1 MSKRKSWILLGAL
14 GLAFAASAAWAQG
27 HDLAL
32 GSDGTIYQVHA
43 DTYGNLFPQGTATSP
58 NNQVIALDVTPPS
71 GTMQRM
77 LVPGTDGP
85 DAETLPSVVFADDSQ
100 TVFLLW
106 ETELNIHPLLQ
117 LAGFDGTKW
126 SQVIQVTGNPFALK
140 TSPQFTSTRDS
151 FPSLNPDG
159 TSTTHYRTV
168 LHVVWQ
174 ELNSANQLESFYTPI
189 VIKDGAYIGWNPIYN
204 LDDFLPP
211 PASAT
216 AALSAPQAALAG
228 APLLQN
234 GPDGRTVVVAY
245 ASTLL
250 NRLASIEIDVLPE
263 QLGELA
269 GKTRSHIVDLGKQYN
284 YPTASGALSQMAADT
299 RVQIV
304 SQGSAFQ
311 PDIIQSIADQVATQ
325 ILGSQ
330 GQDLLSI
337 AEKTRSHIVD
347 LGATL
352 CGWGL
357 RSPSGVDLAKILEIG
372 ETPVPDTGDV
382 PDTVPYQ
389 FQFRL
394 SSNLSVPRVGPGT
407 VKLFS
412 SQSGDRLIVSWA
424 QADRLFYR
432 TSQGDGSWSDPKQLI
447 FSSNLDLNKA
457 YQILGQRLGNH

>member
-1 MSKRKSWILLGAL
+1 M
-14 GLAFAASAAWAQG
+14 
-27 HDLAL
+27 
-32 GSDGTIYQVHA
+32 
-43 DTYGNLFPQGTATSP
+43 TSP
-58 NNQVIALDVTPPS
+58 T
-71 GTMQRM
+71 GTVQRM
-77 LVPGTDGP
+77 LVPGTAGP
-85 DAETLPSVVFADDSQ
+85 DTETLPSVVFADDSQ
-100 TVFLLW
+100 TIFLLW

-159 TSTTHYRTV
+159 TTTMHYRTV

-174 ELNSANQLESFYTPI
+174 ELNSASQLESFYTPI

-204 LDDFLPP
+204 LDDFMPS
-211 PASAT
+211 PASSL
-216 AALSAPQAALAG
+216 ALSAPQAALASS
-228 APLLQN
+228 PLLQN

-245 ASTLL
+245 TSTLL

-284 YPTASGALSQMAADT
+284 YPTAPDALASMAADT
-299 RVQIV
+299 RAQIV

-311 PDIIQSIADQVATQ
+311 PDVIQSIADQIGTQ

-330 GQDLLSI
+330 GQDLLTI

-372 ETPVPDTGDV
+372 ETSPVPDVSDL
-382 PDTVPYQ
+382 PDTVPFQ
-389 FQFRL
+389 FQFKL
-394 SSNLSVPRVGPGT
+394 SSNLPVPRVGPGT

-424 QADRLFYR
+424 QTDRLFYR

-447 FSSNLDLNKA
+447 FSSNLDINKA

>member
-1 MSKRKSWILLGAL
+1 
-14 GLAFAASAAWAQG
+14 
-27 HDLAL
+27 
-32 GSDGTIYQVHA
+32 
-43 DTYGNLFPQGTATSP
+43 
-58 NNQVIALDVTPPS
+58 
-71 GTMQRM
+71 
-77 LVPGTDGP
+77 
-85 DAETLPSVVFADDSQ
+85 
-100 TVFLLW
+100 
-106 ETELNIHPLLQ
+106 
-117 LAGFDGTKW
+117 
-126 SQVIQVTGNPFALK
+126 VIQVTGNPFALK

-151 FPSLNPDG
+151 FPSTDADG

-204 LDDFLPP
+204 LDDFMPP
-211 PASAT
+211 PAST
-216 AALSAPQAALAG
+216 VALSAPQAALAS

-245 ASTLL
+245 TSTLL

-269 GKTRSHIVDLGKQYN
+269 GKTRSHIVDLGRQYN
-284 YPTASGALSQMAADT
+284 YPTAPDALSKMAADT

-304 SQGSAFQ
+304 GQGSAFQ
-311 PDIIQSIADQVATQ
+311 PDVIQSIADQIGTQ
-325 ILGSQ
+325 ILASQ
-330 GQDLLSI
+330 GQDLLTL

-372 ETPVPDTGDV
+372 DTPGAAVPDVGEL

-389 FQFRL
+389 FQFKL

-412 SQSGDRLIVSWA
+412 SQSGDRMIVSWA
-424 QADRLFYR
+424 QTDRVFYR
-432 TSQGDGSWSDPKQLI
+432 NSQGDGSWSDPKQLI